1 MIIANFTPDEAHW
14 MHGGIEGHLKT
25 GDIIEVPDPRGR
37 HILNKFDR
45 KGILQLQFRDDPDQK
60 AKEAMAIWRR
70 FWERQIIIFN
80 QDNERRKNTQ
90 KEYAE
95 PTKELREH
103 AEKLGLELVG
113 PWSIKQTD
121 NEALRNVL
129 NENAELKTKLEA
141 VMKQMEAISAAMA
154 ARGVPMELRT
164 ASEKIE
170 LGKRG
175 VESQKENPEVQFTK
189 IEDSKVETA
198 TPPTKDYAKLVAEFN
213 KLSRDRFGEWV
224 MTNLDRFE
232 SGEFPPAVMSMIHE
246 KWERLIQG
254 EFPIPK

>member
-1 MIIANFTPDEAHW
+1 
-14 MHGGIEGHLKT
+14 MHGGVDGVLKT

-45 KGILQLQFRDDPDQK
+45 KGIVQLNFGDNPDAK
-60 AKEAMAIWRR
+60 AKDAMAVWRR

-129 NENAELKTKLEA
+129 NENAELKTQLA
-141 VMKQMEAISAAMA
+141 ALAKQMEALTAAVT
-154 ARGVPMELRT
+154 ARDVPFELRST
-164 ASEKIE
+164 AEKIE

-175 VESQKENPEVQFTK
+175 VESQPEIKLPETK
-189 IEDSKVETA
+189 IEDSTVET
-198 TPPTKDYAKLVAEFN
+198 TPPPSLDYARLVAEFQ
-213 KLSRDRFGEWV
+213 KLSKDRFGEWV
-224 MTNLDRFE
+224 MVNLDRFE
-232 SGEFPPAVMSMIHE
+232 SGEFPPAVMAMVRE
-246 KWERLIQG
+246 KWERLIKG
-254 EFPIPK
+254 EFPIPR